1 MGHVEGVGEV
11 SDLEMMKSPDFW
23 PGVVL
28 PLKQP
33 GWRTAV
39 LTASMDN
46 EHYRLYEDVTMFM
59 PLSGKD
65 FIPLERDELQQVI
78 DRGWRVD

>member
-11 SDLEMMKSPDFW
+11 SDLEMMKHPSFWPDF
-23 PGVVL
+23 VL

-33 GWRTAV
+33 EWRTAV
-39 LTASMDN
+39 LTASLDD
-46 EHYRLYEDVTMFM
+46 EHYRLYEDVTLFTD
-59 PLSGKD
+59 LSGKE
-65 FIPLERDELQQVI
+65 FIPLERHELQQVI